1 MLSCLRVDPTPAI
14 LLGFFASRMPP
25 ILADTGA
32 YLRISVNDSHYLL
45 QTYLY
50 IGLVLFIAIV
60 VLLAYWGS
68 TKTHTMADFAI
79 AGETLGPYVLGAAY
93 AATFFSAATFV
104 GYVGWSYEMGY
115 SNLWKWLSLLAA
127 GPISLIIFAKRVRS
141 QNLHMQTVSLP
152 DWLGAF
158 YNSQFVRVGVAV
170 GVLFNIIYIGAQ
182 LTAGAQI
189 FEVLLGWEYTTGL
202 VFITVLVTLYVM
214 AGATYADVYTDAIQG
229 VLMAF
234 MGVFIF
240 VSVFWVFDWSAIQ
253 TFPQLSA
260 ELEAID
266 PALVSV
272 INTDSILFYSAF
284 AIFAVFFMDFVF
296 AAQPQLFNKV
306 LALENPADLRKMIGT
321 YVVLTVLFIVVVFAG
336 FYMRALDPTLP
347 LADQAI
353 FVYVQEFFPAI
364 VAAFLGI
371 VILSAALS
379 TTDGIYIVVSTAVA
393 NDIFLEFLVG
403 EGHIE
408 MEQARADRIS
418 RYLAQATTLAVGVVA
433 FFIVLEPPALLGEL
447 IWVGISGVAAA
458 SVPPVMLGIYFPNFV
473 TRRGACASVVA
484 GLGGYPLIYFFTDVP
499 SILVQGTYAVVF
511 ATVVMI
517 VVSALTEQEPGVAA
531 LNDRSERRTPDDQ
544 PRRTTA
550 DD

>member
-1 MLSCLRVDPTPAI
+1 M
-14 LLGFFASRMPP
+14 
-25 ILADTGA
+25 
-32 YLRISVNDSHYLL
+32 L

-50 IGLVLFIAIV
+50 IGLIIFIV
-60 VLLAYWGS
+60 VVIVLAYWGS
-68 TKTHTMADFAI
+68 TKTNTMADFAI
-79 AGETLGPYVLGAAY
+79 AGETLGPYILGSAF

-127 GPISLIIFAKRVRS
+127 GPISLIIFAKRVRTH
-141 QNLHMQTVSLP
+141 NLHMRTVSLP

-158 YNSQFVRVGVAV
+158 YNSQFVRVGVAI
-170 GVLFNIIYIGAQ
+170 GVMFNIIYIGAQ

-189 FEVLLGWEYTTGL
+189 FEVLLGWDYIYGL
-202 VFITVLVTLYVM
+202 IFITGLVTLYVM

-240 VSVFWVFDWSAIQ
+240 ISVFWVFDWSAVE
-253 TFPQLSA
+253 TFPQMSA

-266 PALVSV
+266 PNLVSV
-272 INTDSILFYSAF
+272 VNTDSILFYSAF

-306 LALENPADLRKMIGT
+306 LALNDPGDLRKMIGT
-321 YVVLTVLFIVVVFAG
+321 YVVLTLLFIVVVFAG
-336 FYMRALDPTLP
+336 FYMRILDPTLP

-353 FVYVQEFFPAI
+353 FVYVQDFFPAI

-393 NDIFLEFLVG
+393 NDIFLEFLVE

-408 MEQARADRIS
+408 MEAERADRVS
-418 RYLAQATTLAVGVVA
+418 KYLAQVTTLFVGVIA
-433 FFIVLEPPALLGEL
+433 FLIVLEPPALLGEL

-473 TRRGACASVVA
+473 TRKGACASVMA
-484 GLGGYPLIYFFTDVP
+484 GLGGYPLIYFFTDIP
-499 SILVQGTYAVVF
+499 SILVQGTYAVAF
-511 ATVVMI
+511 ATIVMI
-517 VVSALTEQEPGVAA
+517 VVSAVTEQEPGVAEI
-531 LNDRSERRTPDDQ
+531 NNQ
-544 PRRTTA
+544 PTEAPA

>member
-1 MLSCLRVDPTPAI
+1 MGDFTPKSDIFTKAVI
-14 LLGFFASRMPP
+14 TEMFLL
-25 ILADTGA
+25 L
-32 YLRISVNDSHYLL
+32 LVSVCYGMSL

-50 IGLVLFIAIV
+50 IGLVLFIVIV
-60 VLLAYWGS
+60 LVLAYWGY

-79 AGETLGPYVLGAAY
+79 AGETLGPYVLGSAY

-115 SNLWKWLSLLAA
+115 ANLWKWLSLLAA

-141 QNLHMQTVSLP
+141 QNLLMHTVSLP

-158 YNSQFVRVGVAV
+158 YNSQFVRVGVAI
-170 GVLFNIIYIGAQ
+170 GVMFNIIYIAAQ

-189 FEVLLGWEYTTGL
+189 FQVLLGWEYITGL
-202 VFITVLVTLYVM
+202 IFITGLVTLYVM

-240 VSVFWVFDWSAIQ
+240 LSVFWVFDWGMIE
-253 TFPQLSA
+253 TFPQMSA

-266 PALVSV
+266 PNLVSV
-272 INTDSILFYSAF
+272 INTESILYYSAF
-284 AIFAVFFMDFVF
+284 AIFAIFFMDFVF

-306 LALENPADLRKMIGT
+306 LALDDPANLRKMIGT
-321 YVVLTVLFIVVVFAG
+321 YVVLTVMFIIVIFAG
-336 FYMRALDPTLP
+336 FYMRILDPTLE

-353 FVYVQEFFPAI
+353 FIYVENFFPAI

-403 EGHIE
+403 EGYIE
-408 MEQARADRIS
+408 MDQDRADLVS
-418 RYLAQATTLAVGVVA
+418 KYLAQVTTLVVGIVA
-433 FFIVLEPPALLGEL
+433 FLIVLEPPALLGEL

-473 TRRGACASVVA
+473 TRKGACASVIA
-484 GLGGYPLIYFFTDVP
+484 GLGGYPLIYLFTDIP
-499 SILVQGTYAVVF
+499 SILVQGTYAVVI
-511 ATVVMI
+511 ASVVMI
-517 VVSALTEQEPGVAA
+517 LVSALTEQEPGVAEI
-531 LNDRSERRTPDDQ
+531 NDRPTKTP
-544 PRRTTA
+544 A